1 MDTDNKE
8 FSKPRFLV
16 HGMKVEFPKPNLIRV
31 HLRSSV
37 VPIPYTSSQQ
47 ALGENLYLGE
57 G

>member
-37 VPIPYTSSQQ
+37 VPIPYTSSKQ